1 MKEVVEMSDH
11 QLTSR
16 QQRLLKT
23 QLVIQGSALVV
34 LVTLLFKMISSN
46 FRFLTGR
53 NLMVML
59 VVILVQWGSS
69 AVLAKVQK
77 QTGQFQY
84 SEKHWLSRL
93 STSFELALF
102 LVLGIYFLLQV

>member
-1 MKEVVEMSDH
+1 MSDH

-16 QQRLLKT
+16 QQRLLKM

-34 LVTLLFKMISSN
+34 LVMLLFKMISSN

-59 VVILVQWGSS
+59 VIILVQWGSS
-69 AVLAKVQK
+69 AVLAKRQK
-77 QTGQFQY
+77 QAGQFHH
-84 SEKHWLSRL
+84 SEKRWLSRL

-102 LVLGIYFLLQV
+102 LVLGAYFLWQV